1 MTWNLSSKFLLC
13 CIVFCT
19 IQDVVYS
26 EPASIVPQAGTMS
39 THEFE
44 TIRNYQSENKIK
56 EDFHNFEKNK
66 EHKKYDKVKKNNST
80 TKNKVIKA
88 KLEEFATKGVY
99 VERIEVSPSQIL
111 TEDEIKS
118 IIEEYTQENL
128 TIAQLQEIINK
139 INTLYLQKGYVT
151 ARAFLPEQD
160 IENETIKIQLVEG
173 KVGNI
178 NIENNKWTRTSF
190 IRKRI
195 KLQEGQLFNIQ
206 TLEEN
211 IVNLNRYNEGINVNG
226 TLEPG
231 KEKLGTTD
239 ITLKTEEKLPFR
251 ITALMDNTGRNT
263 IGQYRG
269 GLMLQDDSLL
279 GFRDKL
285 TLGAFANKNMVT
297 PFADY
302 NIPVNKNDDRVGF
315 SFSSSNSR
323 INNGPYKI
331 FNIKSR
337 SQNYSIYYTHPF
349 IRKPWT
355 ELSSTLSLNYKR
367 SVTSFDGADIYKND
381 VASAQ
386 AGLNWRYDTA
396 RGIWYINQNVSY
408 AFPIFDKDSNYL
420 KLDGGILRLHD
431 FGHGFVGTLRANYQV
446 IPNREVVPYIDQ
458 FLAGGGATV
467 RGYSEGILIGR
478 DGYLVSMEMLFP
490 LAPRTI
496 SNRAKTKYYPFIGN
510 YLKGFVFVD
519 HAGVFPY
526 KGSGLGSKS
535 YDQNDFLLSVGAGLR
550 INLPK
555 DITLKLAW
563 GIPVIKNQHEETTQN
578 CRFHF
583 ELTFTP
589 DFDALLKLRRPKP
602 KTL

>member
-1 MTWNLSSKFLLC
+1 
-13 CIVFCT
+13 
-19 IQDVVYS
+19 
-26 EPASIVPQAGTMS
+26 MS

-173 KVGNI
+173 KVGYI
-178 NIENNKWTRTSF
+178 NIENNKWTKTSF

-297 PFADY
+297 PFVDY

-478 DGYLVSMEMLFP
+478 NGYLVSMEMLFP

-496 SNRAKTKYYPFIGN
+496 SNRAKTKHYPFIGN

-526 KGSGLGSKS
+526 KGSGLGSKG

>member
-1 MTWNLSSKFLLC
+1 MG
-13 CIVFCT
+13 
-19 IQDVVYS
+19 VYS
-26 EPASIVPQAGTMS
+26 APASIVPQAGTMS
-39 THEFE
+39 THEFD
-44 TIRNYQSENKIK
+44 TIKDYQSQNKIK
-56 EDFHNFEKNK
+56 EDFQKFEKNRK
-66 EHKKYDKVKKNNST
+66 NKKDDSVKKNNNI
-80 TKNKVIKA
+80 TKSKVVKA
-88 KLEEFATKGVY
+88 KLEEYAAKGVY
-99 VERIEVSPSQIL
+99 IERIEVSPSQIL

-128 TIAQLQEIINK
+128 KIEQLQEIINK

-195 KLQEGQLFNIQ
+195 KLQEGQLFNIE
-206 TLEEN
+206 TLETN
-211 IVNLNRYNEGINVNG
+211 IVNLNRYNEGLNVNG

-231 KEKLGTTD
+231 KEELGTTD
-239 ITLKTEEKLPFR
+239 ITLKTEEKLPFH

-285 TLGAFANKNMVT
+285 TVGAFANKNMIT

-323 INNGPYKI
+323 INNGPYRI

-367 SVTSFDGADIYKND
+367 SITSFDGADIYKND

-408 AFPIFDKDSNYL
+408 AFPLFDKDSNYL

-431 FGHGFVGTLRANYQV
+431 FGHGFIGTLKANYQV

-490 LAPRTI
+490 LAPRSI
-496 SNRAKTKYYPFIGN
+496 SNRTKTKLYPFIGN
-510 YLKGFVFVD
+510 YVKGFVFVD

-526 KGSGLGSKS
+526 KGSGMGSS
-535 YDQNDFLLSVGAGLR
+535 GYDQNDFLLSTGAGLK

-555 DITLKLAW
+555 DATLKLAW
-563 GIPVIKNQHEETTQN
+563 GIPIIKNTHEETTQN

-583 ELTFTP
+583 ELILTP
-589 DFDALLKLRRPKP
+589 DFDALLKFRHPKP
-602 KTL
+602 KAL